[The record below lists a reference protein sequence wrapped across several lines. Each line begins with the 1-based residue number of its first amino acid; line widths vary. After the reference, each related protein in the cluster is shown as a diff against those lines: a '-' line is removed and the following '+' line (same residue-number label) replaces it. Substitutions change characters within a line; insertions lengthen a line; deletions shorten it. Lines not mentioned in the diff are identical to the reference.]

1 MAVLDN
7 PSMPIVGENGEVCVC
22 VCVCVC
28 LCLCVCVCVCVCV
41 SVCVCARACVGAT
54 LTKHTQEE
62 NDRFV
67 EQLVANAEAAVHEL
81 KRRGVSGL
89 RLSESLSLSV
99 NTEIILHSGL
109 RNDCSQQVADF
120 A

>member
-1 MAVLDN
+1 VAVLDN
-7 PSMPIVGENGEVCVC
+7 PGMPIVGENGE
-22 VCVCVC
+22 
-28 LCLCVCVCVCVCV
+28 
-41 SVCVCARACVGAT
+41 
-54 LTKHTQEE
+54 EE

>member
-1 MAVLDN
+1 MQAHKESVLADSADWIGCLTYQSRAVAR
-7 PSMPIVGENGEVCVC
+7 PAPGE
-22 VCVCVC
+22 
-28 LCLCVCVCVCVCV
+28 L
-41 SVCVCARACVGAT
+41 
-54 LTKHTQEE
+54 
-62 NDRFV
+62 

>member
-7 PSMPIVGENGEVCVC
+7 PGMPIVGENGE
-22 VCVCVC
+22 
-28 LCLCVCVCVCVCV
+28 
-41 SVCVCARACVGAT
+41 
-54 LTKHTQEE
+54 EE